1 MRNKTL
7 TNEQARILLIDDH
20 QTVFRLLEAIVRIKG
35 YKLLYA
41 ENGQQGIVMAR
52 QEQPDLILLDVMM
65 PDIDGFKVCQYLKE
79 NEDTKTIPVMF
90 LTARGDDGDQEAG
103 RKAGADGFM
112 TKPFQTT
119 DVLKQIETLLAANPA
134 HGSFG

>member
-1 MRNKTL
+1 MSEK
-7 TNEQARILLIDDH
+7 ARILLIDDH

-35 YKLLYA
+35 YTLLYA
-41 ENGQQGIVMAR
+41 ESGQQGIVMAR

-79 NEDTKTIPVMF
+79 NADTRDIPVMF
-90 LTARGDDGDQEAG
+90 LTARGADGDLETG

-112 TKPFQTT
+112 TKPFQTIE
-119 DVLKQIETLLAANPA
+119 VLKQIERLL
-134 HGSFG
+134 SDKSKST

>member
-1 MRNKTL
+1 MSEPK
-7 TNEQARILLIDDH
+7 RILLIDDH

-35 YKLLYA
+35 YTLIYA
-41 ENGQQGIVMAR
+41 ESGQQGIVVAR

-79 NEDTKTIPVMF
+79 NEDTKDIPIMF
-90 LTARGDDGDQEAG
+90 LTARGSDGDLETG

-112 TKPFQTT
+112 TKPFQTIE
-119 DVLKQIETLLAANPA
+119 VLKQIELLL
-134 HGSFG
+134 SKKTK

>member
-1 MRNKTL
+1 MSEK
-7 TNEQARILLIDDH
+7 ARILLIDDH

-41 ENGQQGIVMAR
+41 ESGQQGIVMAR
-52 QEQPDLILLDVMM
+52 KEQPDLILLDVMM

-79 NEDTKTIPVMF
+79 NDDTKEIPIMF
-90 LTARGDDGDQEAG
+90 LTARGADGDLEAG

-112 TKPFQTT
+112 TKPFQTME
-119 DVLKQIETLLAANPA
+119 VLKQIERLLADK
-134 HGSFG
+134 

>member
-1 MRNKTL
+1 MS
-7 TNEQARILLIDDH
+7 EQKRILLIDDH

-41 ENGQQGIVMAR
+41 ESGQKGIVMAR

-79 NEDTKTIPVMF
+79 NDGTKEIPIML
-90 LTARGDDGDQEAG
+90 LTARGAEDDLETG

-112 TKPFQTT
+112 TKPFQTIE
-119 DVLKQIETLLAANPA
+119 VLKQIEKLLAAK
-134 HGSFG
+134 

>member
-1 MRNKTL
+1 MS
-7 TNEQARILLIDDH
+7 EQKRILLIDDH

-41 ENGQQGIVMAR
+41 ESGQQGIVMAR

-79 NEDTKTIPVMF
+79 NDGTKEIPIMF
-90 LTARGDDGDQEAG
+90 LTARGAEDDLEMG

-112 TKPFQTT
+112 TKPFQTIE
-119 DVLKQIETLLAANPA
+119 VLKQIEKLLAAK
-134 HGSFG
+134 GL

>member
-1 MRNKTL
+1 MSKKS
-7 TNEQARILLIDDH
+7 RILLIDDH

-35 YKLLYA
+35 YTLLYA

-52 QEQPDLILLDVMM
+52 QELPDLILLDVMM

-79 NEDTKTIPVMF
+79 NEETKEIPIMF
-90 LTARGDDGDQEAG
+90 LTARGSDGDLEAG

-112 TKPFQTT
+112 TKPFQTIE
-119 DVLKQIETLLAANPA
+119 VLRQIERLL
-134 HGSFG
+134 SEKTE